1 MPHLSRPVWRHV
13 VKRERYDVDR
23 QKTELRF
30 AKIVRKMMRICKAEA
45 EPQSQK
51 SKGRR
56 KRH

>member
-45 EPQSQK
+45 EP
-51 SKGRR
+51 SKPEIER
-56 KRH
+56 